1 MEEHKD
7 PKEGLEPRERTDQE
21 YSFLQETIKNER
33 GGKRKGFFRMAGLGL
48 VFGVFASFS
57 FSALRPTMDRVFQ
70 KDPQQI
76 TIPQEDEEEQGEEE
90 APSQETVQQTLDA
103 DSYRQMQQSLTLIA
117 TEANKAVVE
126 VVGVQQ
132 DQDWTEGSG
141 DSKNSVSGLIVA
153 DNGRELLILGKSSVV
168 KDAQELQV
176 IFVDGQSCE
185 ATLKKSDG
193 NLGFAVYAVN
203 RAEIGESTW
212 SRIKTA
218 TLGSS
223 SAVTKGDIAI
233 VLGKPF
239 GYAGA
244 MGFGSIAS
252 GKNVYD
258 SVDGQYRLIN
268 TDIAGVK
275 SGSGFVVNMKG
286 EIIALIDQSVADEES
301 KELIAGYG
309 ITDVK
314 DIIEC
319 LSNGHGVPY
328 IGIHGVDVTEEIE
341 QQGIPKGV
349 YVKEVE
355 PDSPAMAAGIQ
366 CGDIITSIGGTD
378 VATYAAYHSV
388 LMDER
393 SGRKVVIKGQ
403 RQGADGYVDI
413 EFGVTIGS
421 KE

>member
-7 PKEGLEPRERTDQE
+7 PKEELEPKEETSQE
-21 YSFLQETIKNER
+21 YSFLQETIKDER

-48 VFGVFASFS
+48 VFGLFASFS
-57 FSALRPTMDRVFQ
+57 FSAFKPAMDSLFQ

-76 TIPQEDEEEQGEEE
+76 TIPQEEEEEPDEAEEE
-90 APSQETVQQTLDA
+90 EPEPVQQVLDA
-103 DSYRQMQQSLTLIA
+103 DSYRQMQRSLTGIA
-117 TEANKAVVE
+117 TEANKSVVE
-126 VVGVQQ
+126 VVGILP
-132 DQDWTEGSG
+132 DRDWTEGSVE
-141 DSKNSVSGLIVA
+141 SKNSVSGLIIA
-153 DNGRELLILGKSSVV
+153 DNGQELLIFGKSYIA
-168 KDAQELQV
+168 KEAQELQV
-176 IFVDGQSCE
+176 VFVDGQSCE

-193 NLGFAVYAVN
+193 SLGFAIYAVQ
-203 RAEIGESTW
+203 RKDIGDSTW
-212 SRIKTA
+212 SRIQIA

-223 SAVTKGDIAI
+223 NAVTKGDIAI

-258 SVDGQYRLIN
+258 AVDGQYRLIN
-268 TDIAGVK
+268 TDIAGAK
-275 SGSGFVVNMKG
+275 SGSGFVVNMNG

-309 ITDVK
+309 ITDIK

-319 LSNGHGVPY
+319 LSNGQGVPY
-328 IGIHGVDVTEEIE
+328 VGIYGVDVTEEIE

-366 CGDIITSIGGTD
+366 CGDIITSIEGTE
-378 VATYAAYHSV
+378 VTTYKAYHTV
-388 LMDER
+388 LMDEWV
-393 SGRKVVIKGQ
+393 GRKVEIKGQ

-413 EFGVTIGS
+413 EFHVTIGS